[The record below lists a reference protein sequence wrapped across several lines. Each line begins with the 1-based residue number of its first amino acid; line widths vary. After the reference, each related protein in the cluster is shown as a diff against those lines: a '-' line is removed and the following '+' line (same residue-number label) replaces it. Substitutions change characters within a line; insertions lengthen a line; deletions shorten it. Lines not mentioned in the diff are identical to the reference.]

1 MASQNGSIMKWLRTS
16 FAWSIQGIGAFFRSE
31 RNAKIEGGVAL
42 GVIVAGFVFKID
54 RFEWIAVTL
63 AIGLVLAAEAFNTAL
78 EVLADAVHPER
89 HPLVGRAKDIA
100 AGAVLIAAIAAT
112 VIGLIIFLPKLI
124 TCLRP

>member
-1 MASQNGSIMKWLRTS
+1 MASQDGSFFERLRTS

-31 RNAKIEGGVAL
+31 RNARIEGVVAI
-42 GVIVAGFVFKID
+42 GVIIAGFVFRID
-54 RFEWIAVTL
+54 RYEWMAVTF

-100 AGAVLIAAIAAT
+100 AGAVLIAAIAAI
-112 VIGLIIFLPKLI
+112 VIGLIVFLPKLI
-124 TCLRP
+124 PWPIP